1 MKNNMS
7 YNSHP
12 VTAPNMPVPPMATPY
27 GMPSVGKPPAGNMPL
42 RPPRMP
48 PVGMPPAGMPPAGM
62 PSAVRPPAGMIP
74 NPVWPPAGIPMPGAP
89 VQPPVPIARPAAT
102 QALAK
107 PAATQSLPVSSSV
120 SVTSAPKVNTSDVS
134 VSKKKTPWSEHKAPD
149 GRMYYYNTE
158 TKQSSWEKPAD
169 LKTTAEMLLSKCPWK
184 EHKAESGKVYYH
196 NSVTKES
203 RWTKPKELE
212 DLQALVAQQEKT
224 VAQSAGPASG
234 TKTAQQPPDAIQKAM
249 EATLA
254 SIALPVPAP
263 ATTAS
268 AAAASSAPVVALS
281 DSDSDS
287 DSEPPQGKKEYVFT
301 NKKDAVDAFKSL
313 LKDKEVPS
321 SVSWEQAM
329 KQIINDPRYGALKHL
344 NEKKQAFNSYKIQRA
359 KEEKEEQRLRA
370 KQAKE
375 DLEDFLLTTE
385 KIHSNIKYRKADQI
399 LSDNELWKSVPDR
412 DRRELYEDIVH
423 QLEKREKEDAKL
435 LRKRNVKV
443 FSDILDNMPSLTYCT
458 TWSETQQMLLDN
470 PQFTEDPDLQNMDK
484 EDALLC
490 FQDHVKML
498 EQEYEDEK
506 ERERRAL
513 KRQQRKH
520 REAFLVFLDELHEAG
535 KLHSMSLWMDLYSV
549 ISKDIRFFNLL
560 GQPGSTALDLFK
572 FYVEDLK
579 ARFHDEKKMIKE
591 VLKEKKLEVQIETS
605 FEDFM
610 KWLQEEKQTFA
621 LDTGNIKLTYNSLME
636 KAENREKE
644 RLKEETKKLKRLES
658 AFKTLLR
665 QTSPAI
671 EEKTTWEEVRPRLES
686 DAVFKAVTLEADRV
700 RLFKEHIASLEE
712 AHRQHSSSTSSSK
725 RHAKKNRKQKRRSE
739 SASPQSYSQSASDDE
754 RSTSNKQKRHKR
766 KSESHSPEPSPHS
779 DHGSHS
785 HRSRKHKK
793 SKKTKK
799 RHSDRSPSADH
810 SSSSSDD
817 DQTKSSRNKDTSH
830 SKKSSSTS
838 AASNAKTSSSAD
850 APEKKDQKKD
860 KGDKVNVESS
870 ESEMS
875 ETELE
880 QKRRLLLQ
888 QLEDS
893 K

>member
-1 MKNNMS
+1 MS
-7 YNSHP
+7 FSSHP
-12 VTAPNMPVPPMATPY
+12 VTAPNMSAPPMATPY
-27 GMPSVGKPPAGNMPL
+27 GMPSVGKPPAGSMPL
-42 RPPRMP
+42 GPPRMP
-48 PVGMPPAGMPPAGM
+48 SVGMPPTGMPPTGM
-62 PSAVRPPAGMIP
+62 PPAVRPPAGLLP
-74 NPVWPPAGIPMPGAP
+74 NPVWPPSGVSMPGAP
-89 VQPPVPIARPAAT
+89 MQPSVPV
-102 QALAK
+102 AK
-107 PAATQSLPVSSSV
+107 PVVTQSVPVSSSASVAAAPTV
-120 SVTSAPKVNTSDVS
+120 STSDVS
-134 VSKKKTPWSEHKAPD
+134 VPKKKTPWTEHKAPD
-149 GRMYYYNTE
+149 GRLYYYNSE
-158 TKQSSWEKPAD
+158 TKQSSWEKPDD
-169 LKTTAEMLLSKCPWK
+169 LKSSAELLLSKCPWK

-196 NSVTKES
+196 NSATKES

-224 VAQSAGPASG
+224 SAQGAAPASG
-234 TKTAQQPPDAIQKAM
+234 AKSTQQPSDAIQKAM

-254 SIALPVPAP
+254 SIALPPP
-263 ATTAS
+263 ATSASVSAS
-268 AAAASSAPVVALS
+268 AATSSSPAVDVS

-287 DSEPPQGKKEYVFT
+287 DSGPTPGKKEYIFT
-301 NKKDAVDAFKSL
+301 NKKDAVDAFKNL
-313 LKDKEVPS
+313 LRDKEVPS
-321 SVSWEQAM
+321 TATWEQAM

-344 NEKKQAFNSYKIQRA
+344 NEKKQAYNAYKIQRA
-359 KEEKEEQRLRA
+359 KEEREEQRLRA

-385 KIHSNIKYRKADQI
+385 KINSTIKYRKADQI
-399 LSDNELWKSVPDR
+399 FVDNELWKSVPDR
-412 DRRELYEDIVH
+412 DRRELYEDIMH

-435 LRKRNVKV
+435 LRKRNIKV

-490 FQDHVKML
+490 FQDHIKML

-535 KLHSMSLWMDLYSV
+535 KLHSMSLWMDLYSTV
-549 ISKDIRFFNLL
+549 SKDVRFFNLL

-605 FEDFM
+605 FEEFM
-610 KWLQEEKQTFA
+610 KWLQQEKQTFA

-658 AFKTLLR
+658 SFKTLLR

-671 EEKTTWEEVRPRLES
+671 EEKATWEEVRPRLES
-686 DAVFKAVTLEADRV
+686 DAAFKAITLEADRV
-700 RLFKEHIASLEE
+700 RLFKEHIASLEDS
-712 AHRQHSSSTSSSK
+712 HRQHSSSTSSSK
-725 RHAKKNRKQKRRSE
+725 RHAKKNKKQKRRSE
-739 SASPQSYSQSASDDE
+739 SASPRSYSQSASDDE

-766 KSESHSPEPSPHS
+766 KSESQSPEPSPHS

-799 RHSDRSPSADH
+799 RHTDRSPSADH
-810 SSSSSDD
+810 SSSSGEE
-817 DQTKSSRNKDTSH
+817 DQIKSSRNKDTSQ
-830 SKKSSSTS
+830 SKKSASSS
-838 AASNAKTSSSAD
+838 AASNTKATSSAD
-850 APEKKDQKKD
+850 VPEKKERKTD
-860 KGDKVNVESS
+860 KGDKVNAESS

-875 ETELE
+875 ENELE